1 VEFIKELFKDESWDM
16 LVLDEINIAMRDGF
30 LEEEEVLSLLK
41 AKPEKLE
48 LVLTGRG
55 ATEGIIKEAD
65 LVSEI
70 REVKHPYSQG
80 VEGREGIEY

>member
-1 VEFIKELFKDESWDM
+1 M
-16 LVLDEINIAMRDGF
+16 LILDEINIAIRDGF
-30 LEEEEVLSLLK
+30 LAEEEVLSLLE

-55 ATEGIIKEAD
+55 ATERIIGKAD

-70 REVKHPYSQG
+70 KEVKHPYDQG
-80 VEGREGIEY
+80 IKSREGIEY